1 MRISD
6 WSSDVCSSDLYWIAI
21 ALALW
26 GAVMLYHNAKSV
38 SIGHAQR
45 SAMASELPKAANM
58 SGADIFVA
66 RCSTCHQDNASG
78 VAGAVPPLDGSP
90 FVAARP
96 DVVAQI
102 LLHGIHGPNRVG
114 DRSFDGHLPA
124 FPSVLS
130 DNEIARVARYV
141 RKRWG
146 RSEERRVGK
155 ECVNTCKARGS
166 PVQ

>member
-1 MRISD
+1 MIRRPP
-6 WSSDVCSSDLYWIAI
+6 
-21 ALALW
+21 
-26 GAVMLYHNAKSV
+26 
-38 SIGHAQR
+38 R
-45 SAMASELPKAANM
+45 STRTDTLFPYTTLFRS

-102 LLHGIHGPNRVG
+102 LLHGINGPIRVG
-114 DRSFDGHLPA
+114 DRSFDRHIPDFA
-124 FPSVLS
+124 SVLS
-130 DNEIARVARYV
+130 DNEIARVARYL

-146 RSEERRVGK
+146 GERTSGVSGKRVSVRVDLGGCRIIK
-155 ECVNTCKARGS
+155 
-166 PVQ
+166 

>member
-1 MRISD
+1 MSETPASPQPQLPAESFEPYEEHRGIPLP
-6 WSSDVCSSDLYWIAI
+6 VYWIAI

-78 VAGAVPPLDGSP
+78 VAGAVPPLDGTP
-90 FVAARP
+90 FVPARP

-102 LLHGIHGPNRVG
+102 
-114 DRSFDGHLPA
+114 
-124 FPSVLS
+124 
-130 DNEIARVARYV
+130 
-141 RKRWG
+141 
-146 RSEERRVGK
+146 RSEARRVGK
-155 ECVNTCKARGS
+155 EGVRTRRSRWWRGH
-166 PVQ
+166 